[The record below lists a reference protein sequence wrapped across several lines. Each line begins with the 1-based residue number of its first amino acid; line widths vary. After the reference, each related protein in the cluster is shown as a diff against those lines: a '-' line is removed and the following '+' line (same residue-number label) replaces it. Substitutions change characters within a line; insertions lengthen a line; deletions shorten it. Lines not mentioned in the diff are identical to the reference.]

1 MYSSGKCA
9 FSGAWRKIEQVHISD
24 SVFHKHVTYLCLM
37 SVVYVC
43 KPNRNLY
50 EFKENVKQFK

>member
-24 SVFHKHVTYLCLM
+24 SVFHKHVTYFCLM
-37 SVVYVC
+37 FVVYVC

-50 EFKENVKQFK
+50 EFKENVK